1 LCRLNIQ
8 IVFGGCK
15 GEPISKQETQRFSL
29 IKSPVDGS
37 PISTLLNGRVPIYCL
52 QVNRLLFWHI
62 FQSFLWFYFVILY
75 FIITVKK
82 STRVVTLEICKV
94 TTEIL
99 QTEVFKRDA
108 VIDLMTTSDCYYHSL
123 FHWNKWKLE

>member
-1 LCRLNIQ
+1 MKPFPNKRPKDSVLLSRQVTVALYLPYLMEGYQ
-8 IVFGGCK
+8 SIVCK
-15 GEPISKQETQRFSL
+15 
-29 IKSPVDGS
+29 
-37 PISTLLNGRVPIYCL
+37 STDFY
-52 QVNRLLFWHI
+52 FDI

-99 QTEVFKRDA
+99 QTKVFKRDA
-108 VIDLMTTSDCYYHSL
+108 VIDLMTTSDCYYHNL
-123 FHWNKWKLE
+123 FHWNK